1 MGIGAFCSWLR
12 KRGLPSPSPANGPE
26 HVAQASSLHGAGKV
40 PAPPVF
46 PWWAGELTPERRAQL
61 LDWCADW
68 VVRKRL
74 EAPVLMFLEMHKPL
88 TTLASV
94 GYAMGQP
101 PLILMFG
108 FRRTEEL
115 RLLLSDRDNVE
126 ALMQL
131 IERRSRKA
139 GAP

>member
-1 MGIGAFCSWLR
+1 M
-12 KRGLPSPSPANGPE
+12 SPVSPR
-26 HVAQASSLHGAGKV
+26 
-40 PAPPVF
+40 
-46 PWWAGELTPERRAQL
+46 WAGELTPERRAQL
-61 LDWCADW
+61 LERCADW

-94 GYAMGQP
+94 AYAMGQP

-131 IERRSRKA
+131 IERHSQERRAPAPACVNAGEAPAAPKPKA
-139 GAP
+139 GDA

>member
-1 MGIGAFCSWLR
+1 MG
-12 KRGLPSPSPANGPE
+12 
-26 HVAQASSLHGAGKV
+26 
-40 PAPPVF
+40 
-46 PWWAGELTPERRAQL
+46 PERRAQL
-61 LDWCADW
+61 LEQCAAW

-94 GYAMGQP
+94 AYAMGQP
-101 PLILMFG
+101 PLMFLFG
-108 FRRTEEL
+108 FRRTEEV
-115 RLLLSDRDNVE
+115 RLLLSDRNNVE

-139 GAP
+139 GGP